1 MKEEGDLNPTTEP
14 NNREEETE
22 QGDLNPT
29 TEPNNREE
37 ETEQGDI
44 NRNPGKSEE

>member
-1 MKEEGDLNPTTEP
+1 MKEEGE
-14 NNREEETE
+14 
-22 QGDLNPT
+22 GDLNPT